1 MILGFNFST
10 FVIYSHILLN
20 WFLMMPTLATS
31 QNWKNKTL
39 ISIQIQKL
47 TRLFHVLIWFY
58 FSWLNIGDI
67 AMLTVEKLDWK
78 SRMNIALNAAQGK
91 WFNYYMIFVEWQI
104 FANQS
109 NFILISWFFCMGYFN
124 FGCLKTKHDTI
135 YHNVKFLLVVMPC

>member
-1 MILGFNFST
+1 
-10 FVIYSHILLN
+10 
-20 WFLMMPTLATS
+20 MMPTLATS

-47 TRLFHVLIWFY
+47 NRSFHVLIWFY

-91 WFNYYMIFVEWQI
+91 WFNYYMIFVE
-104 FANQS
+104 
-109 NFILISWFFCMGYFN
+109 
-124 FGCLKTKHDTI
+124 
-135 YHNVKFLLVVMPC
+135 